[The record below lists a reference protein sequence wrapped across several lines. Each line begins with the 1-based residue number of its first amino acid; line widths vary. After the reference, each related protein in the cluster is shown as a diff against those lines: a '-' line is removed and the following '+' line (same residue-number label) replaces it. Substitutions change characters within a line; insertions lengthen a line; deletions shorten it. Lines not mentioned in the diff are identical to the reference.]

1 MARKRDIFK
10 KFLHDRIENYFEEW
24 VKIPKPRVENNGK
37 FEYHDFLGYSVGIA
51 FHQFM
56 NVMNVSVLLD
66 YNPSH

>member
-1 MARKRDIFK
+1 MARERDIFK

-24 VKIPKPRVENNGK
+24 IKIPKPKIENNGK

>member
-1 MARKRDIFK
+1 MARERDIFK

-51 FHQFM
+51 FHQL
-56 NVMNVSVLLD
+56 VMNVSVLLD
-66 YNPSH
+66 YNLSH

>member
-1 MARKRDIFK
+1 MAPERDIFK

>member
-1 MARKRDIFK
+1 MARERNIFK

-56 NVMNVSVLLD
+56 NVMNISVLLD